1 MCRNIIRIV
10 NRPPEPMIIGPSIT
24 NPAPDEVL
32 ANRGRRCGSA
42 TRCGYALM
50 APSHRLLLD
59 LSAHCEPT
67 LRMLIAAART
77 TIKACGV
84 QNDLERLDPFGRVG
98 VGTGNLRYRL
108 PQTDARVLDPRQVQ
122 ARGVLPGGF
131 GVVVEGSIGVAAFFR
146 NIHTLNDPVG
156 ISVRATIHHR
166 QRRIHQLAAQIHTST
181 HRSLGL
187 TISRQRPR
195 RRELAGN
202 VRKISR
208 LLMCS

>member
-10 NRPPEPMIIGPSIT
+10 NRPPEPMIIGPCIT
-24 NPAPDEVL
+24 VPAPDAVL
-32 ANRGRRCGSA
+32 AERGRQGDNA
-42 TRCGYALM
+42 TRCGYSLM
-50 APSHRLLLD
+50 APSHRLLLR

-131 GVVVEGSIGVAAFFR
+131 GVVVEGSISVAAFFR
-146 NIHTLNDPVG
+146 NIHTLNDPVS
-156 ISVRATIHHR
+156 ISV
-166 QRRIHQLAAQIHTST
+166 
-181 HRSLGL
+181 
-187 TISRQRPR
+187 
-195 RRELAGN
+195 
-202 VRKISR
+202 
-208 LLMCS
+208 